1 MSGQP
6 RSLTSDRALGEH
18 AATLAASWWRRRA
31 GQAHAQSVWQML
43 ADAARLGVIRHGQ
56 PEVWAAGAVVAL
68 ARVSG
73 LIGAGRSITAQQV
86 AADFGVS
93 LGAASVA
100 ERELAGALH
109 MARYAT
115 KPTRSSGDL
124 AQSSPD
130 RAG

>member
-6 RSLTSDRALGEH
+6 RFLTSQRAAGEH
-18 AATLAASWWRRRA
+18 AATLAASWWRRHA
-31 GQAHAQSVWQML
+31 GQAHARSAWQML

-73 LIGAGRSITAQQV
+73 LIGAGRSMTAQQV

-93 LGAASVA
+93 LGAAGVA

-109 MARYAT
+109 LPRYAT
-115 KPTRSSGDL
+115 APTHLS
-124 AQSSPD
+124 
-130 RAG
+130 